1 MSAIAAN
8 LSDAE
13 RVERAAFLKRLGLSP
28 KGGATVIPLEHEVR
42 KRRPLG
48 LAPAPDSGPDDDDAS
63 PRDPPPFHFHFAD
76 DKDEAFL
83 ANAVSAGFLFSYLD
97 VVGGA
102 LIEVHNEGV
111 REFNDLQDRL
121 ERKFK
126 DIESARRTEAAELRA
141 TIAELRSELS
151 QMRSIQEAARI
162 ASRGEQGVAGPR
174 GIPGP
179 PGGGGRAGPRGPKGE
194 TGPAAKVAAWEPD
207 TAAFSLTPIY
217 ADGKRGV
224 SANLRPFFE
233 QYDASTRDDE
243 DDA

>member
-1 MSAIAAN
+1 MTATAAN
-8 LSDAE
+8 LGPAEIAE
-13 RVERAAFLKRLGLSP
+13 RKAFLRRLRNLPPRPS
-28 KGGATVIPLEHEVR
+28 ADVIPIGSQR
-42 KRRPLG
+42 KPLG
-48 LAPAPDSGPDDDDAS
+48 LGIVADDNDDDAAED
-63 PRDPPPFHFHFAD
+63 DPTKDWQGFHFGK
-76 DKDEAFL
+76 DKDQAFL

-121 ERKFK
+121 GRKFK

-151 QMRSIQEAARI
+151 QMRSIQENARTL
-162 ASRGEQGVAGPR
+162 SRGEQGVAGPR

-179 PGGGGRAGPRGPKGE
+179 PGGEGRAGPRGPKGE

-207 TAAFSLTPIY
+207 PAAFSLTPIY
-217 ADGKRGV
+217 LDGKRGV
-224 SANLRPFFE
+224 SANLRSLFE
-233 QYDASTRDDE
+233 QYDQSTRDDE
-243 DDA
+243 DEG